1 MDRGE
6 IDAGDIGHHG
16 VSTDRQAE
24 QWDTSCVGYPGACP
38 DGRAM
43 DAIGQRMAHQSPAD
57 AQRQFLEFDR
67 GFLQQRDIYL
77 VALDQPGQL
86 GAARTRQPQ
95 DVPAEY
101 AQTATGIAKLG
112 SPTLATRP
120 AAAQPL

>member
-1 MDRGE
+1 
-6 IDAGDIGHHG
+6 
-16 VSTDRQAE
+16 
-24 QWDTSCVGYPGACP
+24 
-38 DGRAM
+38 M

-57 AQRQFLEFDR
+57 AQRQFLELDR
-67 GFLQQRDIYL
+67 GFLQQRDIDL